1 MGSSSPIAIEYQR
14 NKFPLLRF
22 LVSLIKELKNGQKES
37 QGQFYLNLK
46 EKPLRQAV
54 NLSSFLK
61 EENRGGKEQ
70 NYVLWVTGI
79 QVYYLEESSPMVGTW
94 VETALKK
101 D

>member
-1 MGSSSPIAIEYQR
+1 
-14 NKFPLLRF
+14 L
-22 LVSLIKELKNGQKES
+22 LIKELNNGQKES

-61 EENRGGKEQ
+61 EVNRGGKEQ
-70 NYVLWVTGI
+70 SYVLRVTGI
-79 QVYYLEESSPMVGTW
+79 EVYYLVESSPMVGTW